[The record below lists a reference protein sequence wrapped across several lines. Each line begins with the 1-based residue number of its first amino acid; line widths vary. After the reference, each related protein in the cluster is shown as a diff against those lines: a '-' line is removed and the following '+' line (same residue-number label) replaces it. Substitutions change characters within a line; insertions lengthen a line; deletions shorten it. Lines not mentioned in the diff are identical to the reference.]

1 MSDETVINTNTS
13 QIIQSLWIGGNL
25 STMEQLS
32 AKSFIKWGH
41 EYHLYTY
48 GDVGNIPSG
57 VVVRD
62 ANEILNQSEIF
73 TYKNGSYSAFSNL
86 FRFTLLE
93 KRGGYWAD
101 TDLICVRSLKD
112 LDDRD
117 IVLVTEPTRE
127 YERTLPASCLIKLPR
142 GSEIAKDGV
151 RMQWE
156 HKRQILNGRLTWSSG
171 PTTVKYLVGKYNL
184 HNRLLDWHAVCSCN
198 WRDAVSLVKPDKI
211 FHKSVI
217 KRIEDIPQNMYCI
230 HLWNE
235 VWRRNQINK
244 NDRFSEQSLYE
255 CLKRTILE

>member
-1 MSDETVINTNTS
+1 MSDETFINTNAS

-32 AKSFIKWGH
+32 AKSFIKKGH

-62 ANEILNQSEIF
+62 ANEILDQSEIF

-101 TDLICVRSLKD
+101 TDLICVRSLKE
-112 LDDRD
+112 LDERD
-117 IVLVTEPTRE
+117 VVLVTEPTTE
-127 YERTLPASCLIKLPR
+127 YDGQLPASCLIKLPR

-156 HKRQILNGRLTWSSG
+156 HKRQILSGRLTWSSG

-184 HNRLLDWHAVCSCN
+184 HDKLLDWRAVCSCS
-198 WRDAVSLVKPDKI
+198 WRDATSLVKQDKK

-217 KRIEDIPQNMYCI
+217 TRIEDIPKNMYCI

-235 VWRRNQINK
+235 VWRRNRINK
-244 NDRFSEQSLYE
+244 NDIFSEQSLYE
-255 CLKRTILE
+255 GLKRTILE